1 MKGYIADLTHI
12 KDVHTSA
19 AISDV
24 LLRELDEDAIILL
37 LKTSHRPNIS
47 LGVDDTL
54 VDDFN
59 KGLSFYRRNGYSVH
73 FRNYGG
79 RSIVHDPGVLNFSFI
94 LKSNQSGTER
104 YHLLF
109 EFLSEALAPLEL
121 DLSLGIVQGTYA
133 FGTYD
138 ISING
143 KKVGGMFQ
151 SKTGDNA
158 QVGCYLN
165 VNGDQMHRSETVKR
179 FYELT
184 GHSLDINPYKM
195 STIEDQRLKPTTI
208 PNITTLLIAHFRN
221 YVDSVSFVNV
231 DAVEEQQEFKVAK
244 ERIINQDKK
253 YLSTKK
259 GD

>member
-24 LLRELDEDAIILL
+24 LLREVEEDAIILQ

-59 KGLSFYRRNGYSVH
+59 KGLSYYRRNGYSVH

-79 RSIVHDPGVLNFSFI
+79 RSIVHDSGVLDFSFI
-94 LKSNQSGTER
+94 LKASQSGTER
-104 YHLLF
+104 YHILF
-109 EFLSEALAPLEL
+109 DFIKEALSPLGL
-121 DLSLGIVQGTYA
+121 DFNLGIIQGSYS

-138 ISING
+138 ISVNG

-151 SKTGDNA
+151 GKTGNNA
-158 QVGCYLN
+158 QVRCYLN
-165 VNGDQMHRSETVKR
+165 VNGDQMQRSETIKR

-184 GHSLDINPYKM
+184 GNDIEVNPYKM
-195 STIEDQRLKPTTI
+195 GTLEDVLLRPTSI

-221 YVDSVSFVNV
+221 YVESVSFININEI
-231 DAVEEQQEFKVAK
+231 EESEAFKLSK
-244 ERIINQDKK
+244 ERIINQDRR

>member
-24 LLRELDEDAIILL
+24 LLREVEEDAIILQ

-73 FRNYGG
+73 FRSYGG
-79 RSIVHDPGVLNFSFI
+79 RSVVHDSGELNFSFI
-94 LKSNQSGTER
+94 LKASQSGTER
-104 YHLLF
+104 YHIF
-109 EFLSEALAPLEL
+109 FDFLKEALSPLEL
-121 DLSLGIVQGTYA
+121 DFSLGIIQGSYS

-138 ISING
+138 ISVNG
-143 KKVGGMFQ
+143 KKIGGMFQ
-151 SKTGDNA
+151 RKTGDNA

-165 VNGDQMHRSETVKR
+165 INGDQMQRSEIIKR

-184 GHSLDINPYKM
+184 GNDIEVNPYKM
-195 STIEDQRLKPTTI
+195 STLEDVLLRPITI
-208 PNITTLLIAHFRN
+208 PNITTLLIAHFRD
-221 YVDSVSFVNV
+221 YVESVSFININEIE
-231 DAVEEQQEFKVAK
+231 ASEGFKLAK
-244 ERIINQDKK
+244 ERVINQDKK

-259 GD
+259 SD